1 MNKFESLVSDGK
13 YEHFEP
19 DKDGEIYE
27 EVLSSSDKEDLTEL
41 GIPWSM
47 SPNNPSQKLNLKVDL
62 KDLKIKS
69 SSKLL
74 EGLGRLY
81 LLPLLLNFLIFM
93 DKIIIWNIR
102 GIADIASKRGVRHL
116 KNFYN
121 LKIMDIVEPL
131 VRKSKPL
138 I

>member
-93 DKIIIWNIR
+93 DKIII
-102 GIADIASKRGVRHL
+102 
-116 KNFYN
+116 
-121 LKIMDIVEPL
+121 
-131 VRKSKPL
+131 
-138 I
+138 